1 MNSIS
6 DARDTAHTAKVLI
19 IIPAYNEARSLPTL
33 IANLTSRCPQY
44 DVVVINDGSTDD
56 TVRVVSESR
65 ARLVTL
71 PCNLGIGGAMQTGF
85 QMARDEGY
93 DVAVQVDG
101 DGQHP
106 PDQVQLLV
114 KAVLQSGCDLAIGS
128 RFLAKDGFQS
138 TIGRRLG
145 IRFFSRWLSVL
156 CHTRITDATSGFR
169 AFSRRAIRL
178 LSRNYAEDYP
188 EAEAILVLHR
198 AALRICEVPVQM
210 SARSEGRSS
219 IGGLSSV
226 VYMLK
231 VSLSILM
238 CSIRSPEVTN

>member
-1 MNSIS
+1 VNSIS
-6 DARDTAHTAKVLI
+6 EARDAAHTANVLI
-19 IIPAYNEARSLPTL
+19 IVPAYNEAGSVPTL
-33 IANLTSRCPQY
+33 IADLTSRYPQY

-56 TVRVVSESR
+56 TVRVVRESK

-85 QMARDEGY
+85 KIARDEGY

-106 PDQVQLLV
+106 ADQVQSLV
-114 KAVLQSGCDLAIGS
+114 GALLQSGCDMAIGS

-138 TIGRRLG
+138 TMGRRLG
-145 IRFFSRWLSVL
+145 IRFFSLWLSAL
-156 CHTRITDATSGFR
+156 CRTRITDATSGFR
-169 AFSRRAIRL
+169 AISRRAIRL
-178 LSRNYAEDYP
+178 LARNYAEDYP
-188 EAEAILVLHR
+188 EVEAVLVLHR

-219 IGGLSSV
+219 ISGWNSIG
-226 VYMLK
+226 YMLK
-231 VSLSILM
+231 VSLAILM
-238 CSIRSPEVTN
+238 CSIRSPEVAN